1 MSCCGRTPLIT
12 PQSVHDLEISLYN
25 TVISTI
31 GAEKTDF
38 TRHCEEQIGITL
50 KGVKHEL
57 GYAKLLDELGVE
69 YTQGTAEDDSKG
81 RGIVIMFQGKR
92 IGVDIKA
99 SLSEVDQ
106 KNHGSN
112 GKPYALKPNGDIVM
126 FSLLADKDFEGGFV
140 PPPNVIEE
148 KSAVFGGYLQT
159 ALMQAV
165 RLL

>member
-81 RGIVIMFQGKR
+81 RDMSLCS
-92 IGVDIKA
+92 KA
-99 SLSEVDQ
+99 NESVSISKL
-106 KNHGSN
+106 
-112 GKPYALKPNGDIVM
+112 
-126 FSLLADKDFEGGFV
+126 
-140 PPPNVIEE
+140 
-148 KSAVFGGYLQT
+148 
-159 ALMQAV
+159 
-165 RLL
+165 R